1 MGPSSQKG
9 AGLGEINRTSGLQ
22 NGNILGL
29 IRAPGD
35 WRCFR
40 QRDVMKS
47 RGMVSKFVKSQRIEG
62 FPCWLSGKRTCLP
75 SRKTLVQED
84 PWRRKWQHIAVFF
97 PWEVEVEKSLS
108 RTCST
113 DYWNS

>member
-1 MGPSSQKG
+1 MPQGS
-9 AGLGEINRTSGLQ
+9 
-22 NGNILGL
+22 
-29 IRAPGD
+29 GD

-47 RGMVSKFVKSQRIEG
+47 RGVVSTFVKSRRIEG

-75 SRKTLVQED
+75 SRRTLGQED

-97 PWEVEVEKSLS
+97 PWDVEVEKSLEHVALITGTVS
-108 RTCST
+108 LRQLKWFLGSGVNYLTILSFLVF
-113 DYWNS
+113 